1 MKAFPGCTPPSTFGE
16 AKSQLHSALALI
28 ESMSTQLAELEKLH
42 GGELGL
48 PKEGWPEYHKRKME
62 SLRDLTA
69 GRYERKV
76 ADQVELLQL
85 ARQFVVNGVEL
96 GYIQM
101 PDADTPD
108 PAHDLVSNIDAALR
122 QPIAVERMESGD
134 SPAALN
140 VPALREAMETVAS
153 RGSPAELEVGTV
165 RLRVKY
171 WGIKWFHEQLQGGEW
186 HPLAV
191 EEFDEVLCTALKGR
205 S

>member
-16 AKSQLHSALALI
+16 AKTQLHSALALI

-85 ARQFVVNGVEL
+85 ARQFFVNGVEL

-108 PAHDLVSNIDAALR
+108 SAHDLVPKIDAALR
-122 QPIAVERMESGD
+122 QPIVEERMESGEEPTAL
-134 SPAALN
+134 SAPAF
-140 VPALREAMETVAS
+140 REAMETIAS
-153 RGSPAELEVGTV
+153 RGSPAEFEVGSV

-171 WGIKWFHEQLQGGEW
+171 WGIKWYHDQLLDGRWQ
-186 HPLAV
+186 PLTV
-191 EEFDEVLCTALKGR
+191 DEFEELLGAALGTKL
-205 S
+205 